1 MIEEGLGRSH
11 HCSQGGL
18 GSGRDSDE
26 EFLEAGSEAYL
37 QTHQGSYPF
46 SWLPASAFSSSPQR
60 SVFPGLSR
68 LLSALFSP

>member
-11 HCSQGGL
+11 RCSQGGL

-26 EFLEAGSEAYL
+26 EFLEAGSEACL
-37 QTHQGSYPF
+37 QTYQGSYPF
-46 SWLPASAFSSSPQR
+46 SRLPASAFSTSPQH
-60 SVFPGLSR
+60 SVFPGLCH